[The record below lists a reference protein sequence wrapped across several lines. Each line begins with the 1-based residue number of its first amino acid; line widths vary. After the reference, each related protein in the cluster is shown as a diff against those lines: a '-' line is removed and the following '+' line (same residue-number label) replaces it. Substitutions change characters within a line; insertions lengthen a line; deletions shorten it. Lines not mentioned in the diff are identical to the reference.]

1 MDTYNIFGHEFD
13 KMDINNI
20 IFFALLVAVMILAYN
35 IGHYDSLQYQK
46 ICSQCNRQDTINI
59 NISKQTID
67 YGKEKV
73 LSAWLVSK

>member
-1 MDTYNIFGHEFD
+1 MEKQKTYLGYTHQQWQTLIL
-13 KMDINNI
+13 
-20 IFFALLVAVMILAYN
+20 FALLVAVMILAYN